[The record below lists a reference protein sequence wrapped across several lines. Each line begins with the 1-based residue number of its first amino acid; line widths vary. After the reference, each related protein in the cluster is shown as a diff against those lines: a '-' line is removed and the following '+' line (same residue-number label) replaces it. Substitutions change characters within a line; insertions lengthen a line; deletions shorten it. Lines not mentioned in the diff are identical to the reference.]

1 MTEPYIIR
9 LNGPW
14 EMTAA
19 AQTEPTRVKLP
30 AAWSQVL
37 QAACEDEITLKR
49 WFHRPTGIDDGSQVE
64 LHLIDIPFHGQAW
77 IDDASLGEFPATAR
91 HTVDIKSHLSARCC
105 LSVAIKQLA
114 PLERTIPTPQIS
126 LAILPAR

>member
-19 AQTEPTRVKLP
+19 AQTESTRVKLP
-30 AAWSQVL
+30 AAWPQVL
-37 QAACEDEITLKR
+37 QTARDDAVVLKR

-64 LHLIDIPFHGQAW
+64 LHLIDIPFEGQAW

-91 HTVDIKSHLSARCC
+91 HTVDIKSYLSARCC
-105 LSVAIKQLA
+105 LRVAIKQLA
-114 PLERTIPTPQIS
+114 PLEQTIPTPQIS
-126 LAILPAR
+126 LAILPVR